1 MKIISTTFFKH
12 KTYLFSVFVLLVL
25 GLFCTLPAYSQID
38 YSYGINK
45 KGFSL
50 GVGLGTSKLQTYWGD
65 EPLSPVGLI
74 SLDYNVNP
82 YFSLGIESQFGKL
95 VGIDNQMHYA
105 FLQSANT
112 YYGGNFNMKF
122 GIGLFSDFATS
133 SGLSDAIKRAYFGI
147 GFGALNSSIVLTD
160 RTDNLVV
167 PSDGEVVLKT
177 SSQYSK
183 NRTGTFYVVPINIG
197 TNIDLRGLWGNDKVE
212 LTPNFQYN
220 FGVNIGDSNA
230 KVFDGYQPNA
240 NTSRGG
246 YVLISVA
253 LKYKF

>member
-1 MKIISTTFFKH
+1 MKVTTTNFFKH
-12 KTYLFSVFVLLVL
+12 KTYLFSVLVLLVL

-45 KGFSL
+45 KGFRL
-50 GVGLGTSKLQTYWGD
+50 GIGVGTSKLQTYWGD
-65 EPLSPVGLI
+65 ESLNPTGLV
-74 SLDYNVNP
+74 SLDYNVNQ
-82 YFSLGIESQFGKL
+82 YFSLGIEGQFGKL
-95 VGIDNQMHYA
+95 VGVDNQKHYA

-122 GIGLFSDFATS
+122 GIGLLSDFS
-133 SGLSDAIKRAYFGI
+133 SPSGFTDALKQFYFGL
-147 GFGALNSSIVLTD
+147 GFGALNSSIILTD
-160 RTDNLVV
+160 RTDGLIV

-183 NRTGTFYVVPINIG
+183 TRTGTFYVVPISFG

-212 LTPNFQYN
+212 LNPNFQYN

-240 NTSRGG
+240 NTARGG
-246 YVLISVA
+246 YALVSVA